1 MRLIPTY
8 KTILPLLFS
17 CGLLWASDPDQGEKQ
32 LWGTNEINF
41 GMNHKDVI
49 ALFPDLKPLITKRGD
64 ISILEFKDVPRK
76 KGRIDKLR
84 IFFSNLDR
92 VFWIEEQFYL
102 KWDLQKENITNL
114 ENHQREF
121 KRIMVQ
127 LRNKYGQENLT
138 EQTEFDK
145 RNRKYDFVT
154 AVWQFENNHWIHVIF
169 EPQDWTV
176 YPELNKIIVIYRDSE
191 LDPRK
196 IFSY

>member
-49 ALFPDLKPLITKRGD
+49 ALFPDLKPLIIKRDD

-154 AVWQFENNHWIHVIF
+154 AVWQSENNHWIHVIF